1 MTPARPGRWNTVS
14 TSTDTGRDRTTSGH
28 APSVVRRRRG
38 SSNRK
43 RRRTLLVSGIALIT
57 VGAIVLGWLAWQF
70 WGTNWVS
77 ERRQAEVVA
86 ELEEQWGDGKV
97 VAETDFGNATGIL
110 RVPRFGEDYEV
121 PILEGSTDEVLAAG
135 VGHVEETAEIGARGN
150 YVLAAH
156 RVTHGEPFAE
166 FPELRAGDLVY
177 VETVNATY
185 TYELDTGGTELIVP
199 FTADWVLDPLFPVN
213 PDADGVQPA
222 GKPGD
227 RIITLV
233 TCSEIFHTDN
243 RSVVFGHLVESVAK
257 LP

>member
-1 MTPARPGRWNTVS
+1 MT
-14 TSTDTGRDRTTSGH
+14 TSTETASERPDQGRTTT
-28 APSVVRRRRG
+28 VVRRRRG
-38 SSNRK
+38 ASNRK
-43 RRRTLLVSGIALIT
+43 RRRVMLVGGVALIT
-57 VGAIVLGWLAWQF
+57 VGAILLGWLAWQF

-77 ERRQAEVVA
+77 KGRQAEVAADLQETWDDGQGTVDT
-86 ELEEQWGDGKV
+86 EWGT
-97 VAETDFGNATGIL
+97 ALALL
-110 RVPRFGEDYEV
+110 RVPAFGSDYEV
-121 PILEGSTDEVLAAG
+121 PILEGTTDEVLAAG
-135 VGHVEETAEIGARGN
+135 VGHDEDTAAVGERGN
-150 YVLAAH
+150 FVLAAH
-156 RVTHGEPFAE
+156 RVTHGEPFAD

>member
-1 MTPARPGRWNTVS
+1 M
-14 TSTDTGRDRTTSGH
+14 
-28 APSVVRRRRG
+28 
-38 SSNRK
+38 
-43 RRRTLLVSGIALIT
+43 LVGGIALIT
-57 VGAIVLGWLAWQF
+57 VGAILLGWLAWQF

-77 ERRQAEVVA
+77 KGRQAEVAADLQENWQDGQGTVDT
-86 ELEEQWGDGKV
+86 EWGQALGL
-97 VAETDFGNATGIL
+97 L
-110 RVPRFGEDYEV
+110 RVPAFGSDYEV
-121 PILEGSTDEVLAAG
+121 PILEGTSDEALAAG
-135 VGHVEETAEIGARGN
+135 VGHAEDTAKVGARGN
-150 YVLAAH
+150 FVLAAH
-156 RVTHGEPFAE
+156 RVTHGEPFAD

-199 FTADWVLDPLFPVN
+199 FTADWVLDPVFPVN
-213 PDADGVQPA
+213 PDANGVQPV

>member
-1 MTPARPGRWNTVS
+1 M
-14 TSTDTGRDRTTSGH
+14 
-28 APSVVRRRRG
+28 
-38 SSNRK
+38 
-43 RRRTLLVSGIALIT
+43 LVGGIALIT
-57 VGAIVLGWLAWQF
+57 VGAILLGWLAWQF

-77 ERRQAEVVA
+77 KGRQAEVAADLQENWQDGQGTVDT
-86 ELEEQWGDGKV
+86 EWGQALGL
-97 VAETDFGNATGIL
+97 L
-110 RVPRFGEDYEV
+110 RVPAFGSDYEV
-121 PILEGSTDEVLAAG
+121 PILEGTSDEALAAG
-135 VGHVEETAEIGARGN
+135 VGHAKESAKVGARGN
-150 YVLAAH
+150 FVLAAH
-156 RVTHGEPFAE
+156 RVTHGEPFAD

-199 FTADWVLDPLFPVN
+199 FTADWVLDPVFPVN
-213 PDADGVQPA
+213 PDANGVQPV